1 MHEWRTTAGAGFLC
15 ANGRLVRALLFCRRE
30 SMAVAFSYGH
40 GLGTPLRNSEEVL
53 YRVHSLHDGT
63 LVRLRHLG
71 PADAD
76 ELRAGFSRLS
86 PESRYRRFFSPLPR
100 LSDAMVRR
108 LVGTDGHHHVAL
120 VAESLPYDDEPPA
133 PLGVA
138 RYIRVADRPTA
149 AEVAVTVVD
158 EMHGRGLGRLLLE
171 AITVIAREHGVAM
184 IVASVLA
191 ENAPMNALIRRM
203 GRVASLRHE
212 QGVLQYEVP
221 LRR

>member
-1 MHEWRTTAGAGFLC
+1 
-15 ANGRLVRALLFCRRE
+15 
-30 SMAVAFSYGH
+30 MAVAFSYGH
-40 GLGTPLRNSEEVL
+40 GLGTPLRRSEDVL

-71 PADAD
+71 PDDAD
-76 ELRAGFSRLS
+76 ELRAGFARLS
-86 PESRYRRFFSPLPR
+86 PESRYRRFFSPIPR

-108 LVGTDGHHHVAL
+108 LVGTDGDRHVAL
-120 VAESLPYDDEPPA
+120 VAESLPYEDEPPA

-138 RYIRVADRPTA
+138 RYIRVADRPSA
-149 AEVAVTVVD
+149 AEVAVTVID

-171 AITVIAREHGVAM
+171 AISVLAREHGVTT

-191 ENAPMNALIRRM
+191 ENAPMNALIRGM